1 MARVLPFH
9 HLCAMKQVWVFDFDG
24 TITRCDS
31 LLAFIRFACG
41 NCRFIGGFLLY
52 SPLLVLMKLRLYPNW
67 KVKQKVFSHFFQGKS
82 IADFDALCRS
92 FVEESP
98 SLIRPEALRKMDE
111 GRQQGA
117 QVMIVSASIDNWV
130 QPFFPSVT
138 VLGTRIE
145 VVEGRLTGRFLT
157 KNCYGAEKVN
167 RLREMLVAP
176 REEYYIVAF
185 GDSRGDKE
193 LLAYADKGY
202 FKPFG

>member
-1 MARVLPFH
+1 
-9 HLCAMKQVWVFDFDG
+9 MKQVWVFDFDG

-92 FVEESP
+92 FVEKKP
-98 SLIRPEALRKMDE
+98 SLIRPEAVRKMDE

-167 RLREMLVAP
+167 RLREVLVAP

>member
-24 TITRCDS
+24 TITQCDS

-67 KVKQKVFSHFFQGKS
+67 KVKQKVFSHFFRGKA
-82 IADFDALCRS
+82 IPEFDALCRS
-92 FVEESP
+92 FVEKKP
-98 SLIRPEALRKMDE
+98 SLIRPEAVRKMDE

-167 RLREMLVAP
+167 RLREVLVAP